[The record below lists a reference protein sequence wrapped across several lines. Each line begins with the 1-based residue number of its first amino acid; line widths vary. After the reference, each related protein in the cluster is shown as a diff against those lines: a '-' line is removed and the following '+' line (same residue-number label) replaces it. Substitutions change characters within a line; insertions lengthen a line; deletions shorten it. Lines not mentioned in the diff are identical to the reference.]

1 MNHAAYATAF
11 CFSIVSSLPY
21 RVIAYYPY
29 RKQLRYPIWGIAIL
43 IGTSQLIQSC
53 LYAWLSVNGGSGARL
68 LEYIFAPVCFMIFLT
83 SIRADRW
90 KVLFL
95 YIFMFDFTTLVR
107 GAAMYLESLLFY
119 SPDMTFTSTR
129 SIIIHLIL
137 LAVTSPAMILF
148 LKFTKDRVFQTEAP
162 AFWRVIWLLPAFTTM
177 VVMLYTGGQSPE
189 SVRQFRFLFARVLL
203 LLGMIAV
210 YYILILALDVIRHEA
225 ALEEKTAQQENL
237 LALQRTQYSQMSR
250 YMEETRQARHDLA
263 QHLWII
269 NQYLNSGNQEDLRAY
284 MENYEAALPPNTTR
298 TFCKNY
304 AVNTVLSYYYE
315 EAQTSGIDF
324 TASLTLP
331 ERLPV
336 SEPEFCSL
344 MGNLL
349 ENALLSCRAAAESA
363 IAAPFIRVLAR
374 TEGGFLWLAIDNT
387 CLREP
392 VQKDGRLLSSRHV
405 GFGLGTASVAA
416 IAKRGGG
423 SSEFTYRNEVFYAS
437 VSLKLKD

>member
-1 MNHAAYATAF
+1 MNYSAYATAF
-11 CFSIVSSLPY
+11 CFSIVSTLPY

-29 RKQLRYPIWGIAIL
+29 RKQLRYPIWGIAML
-43 IGTSQLIQSC
+43 IGASQLIQSC
-53 LYAWLSVNGGSGARL
+53 LYAWLSVNGSNGARL
-68 LEYIFAPVCFMIFLT
+68 LEYIFAPVCFIIFLS

-95 YIFMFDFTTLVR
+95 YIFMFDFTALVR

-119 SPDMTFTSTR
+119 SPDMTFTSLR
-129 SIIIHLIL
+129 SIIIHVIL

-162 AFWRVIWLLPAFTTM
+162 EFWRVIWLLPVFTTV
-177 VVMLYTGGQSPE
+177 VVMLFTNGQSPE

-203 LLGMIAV
+203 LFGMIAV

-225 ALEEKTAQQENL
+225 ALEEKAAQQENL
-237 LALQRTQYSQMSR
+237 LALQRTQYSQISR

-263 QHLWII
+263 QHLRII
-269 NQYLNSGNQEDLRAY
+269 NQYLSSGSQEDLRAY
-284 MENYEAALPPNTTR
+284 VENYEAALPPNTTR
-298 TFCKNY
+298 TFCRNY

-324 TASLTLP
+324 TASLMLP
-331 ERLPV
+331 ERLPI

-349 ENALLSCRAAAESA
+349 ENALLSCQEAAESA
-363 IAAPFIRVLAR
+363 IAAPFIRVLAQ
-374 TEGGFLWLAIDNT
+374 TDGGFLWLAIDNT

-392 VQKDGRLLSSRHV
+392 VLKDGRLLSSRHD
-405 GFGLGTASVAA
+405 GFGLGTASVAT

-423 SSEFTYRNEVFYAS
+423 SSEFTYENEVFYAS